1 MDQLLVVPQSS
12 DEIITLK
19 NEADF
24 DRKTAAATKEK
35 LSDMVDSGF
44 QGAVNKFFDAKSN
57 AKLMQSNANNA
68 AANGQILENQSP
80 QLPLSSVAEL
90 ATEKCQESCVE
101 LKRPWP
107 DKPKPLDSKP
117 WADPTIGP
125 VGKTKQLKNLGPPD
139 PAPVRGGGRKQHGSI
154 TAAAAAKRSGTSS
167 RKKAGGILKKT
178 TRCAFAGFKLV

>member
-57 AKLMQSNANNA
+57 AKWMQSNANNA
-68 AANGQILENQSP
+68 AANGQILENQSLRHKGPDQNRLVQP
-80 QLPLSSVAEL
+80 QPLGWVAL
-90 ATEKCQESCVE
+90 IIH
-101 LKRPWP
+101 R
-107 DKPKPLDSKP
+107 
-117 WADPTIGP
+117 
-125 VGKTKQLKNLGPPD
+125 N
-139 PAPVRGGGRKQHGSI
+139 
-154 TAAAAAKRSGTSS
+154 
-167 RKKAGGILKKT
+167 
-178 TRCAFAGFKLV
+178 KLVQPQSSLSQHHTNEKLAPIDYSM